1 MGEVE
6 VESLKQ
12 FRKDARL
19 TGFPESEI
27 VQIVDEIARHPYFGH
42 QFLTLWC
49 RGIPVPLAG
58 YYVRSWKLTP
68 VDGPTLEACT
78 LHLYLGPSLPIYL
91 FNMSSCL
98 EHEVPWKHEQK
109 FLVVT
114 AESMFAALTEVEA

>member
-12 FRKDARL
+12 FWKDARL

-27 VQIVDEIARHPYFGH
+27 VRISAEIAHHPYFGH
-42 QFLTLWC
+42 QFLTLRH
-49 RGIPVPLAG
+49 RGIAIPLAG
-58 YYVRSWKLTP
+58 FYVRSWKFAP
-68 VDGPTLEACT
+68 IVGPTLEACT